1 MTEQQLVDYVNNT
14 INAGGSLQIYNE
26 AKDFGITLAELDLM
40 MQWEKGTAAA
50 WAKANG
56 LPAFADGANNI
67 PQDMFAQIHKGEAII
82 PAKFN
87 PWNNGNSLVDNS
99 DLVLEIQALRAEV
112 KGLREQQH
120 TETVAIIQGQN
131 QAAESS
137 ASIISNN
144 NSKSQW
150 LSTNKP
156 EIN

>member
-1 MTEQQLVDYVNNT
+1 
-14 INAGGSLQIYNE
+14 
-26 AKDFGITLAELDLM
+26 
-40 MQWEKGTAAA
+40 
-50 WAKANG
+50 
-56 LPAFADGANNI
+56 
-67 PQDMFAQIHKGEAII
+67 MFAQIHKGEAII

-144 NSKSQW
+144 NSKSHVW
-150 LSTNKP
+150 VSTWNNKNIL
-156 EIN
+156 INNIQVYCEL